1 MEGYTQ
7 GEYFL
12 IDGEEDS
19 DDDSDDSLED
29 EFILKLKKTAKTIKY
44 STILKEEEFI
54 EE

>member
-7 GEYFL
+7 SEYFL
-12 IDGEEDS
+12 IEEED
-19 DDDSDDSLED
+19 DDEED
-29 EFILKLKKTAKTIKY
+29 EEEVLKKKTKIKY

>member
-7 GEYFL
+7 NEYHNF
-12 IDGEEDS
+12 IDDDDDDPEEED
-19 DDDSDDSLED
+19 D
-29 EFILKLKKTAKTIKY
+29 EILKPKKKIKY